1 MSKLSANAV
10 EVLRAR
16 YLRRAR
22 DGAAEE
28 TPEALFAR
36 VARAVASAERRFGPA
51 ARAAEWED
59 RFHAAMA
66 NLEFLPNS
74 PTLMNAGRPPGQLS
88 ACFVLPI
95 DDTLDG
101 VFHTLHDAAM
111 IHRTGGG
118 TGYNFSK
125 VHPAADHRAA
135 LEGKASDVVAVLR
148 IFNAATD
155 AMRRGGIRRGAS
167 MAILDA
173 DHPDITAFVDAKRDS
188 GALRNFNLSVGV
200 SDAFIQAVV
209 DGGPWLLRYP
219 GAGRVVRSV
228 DAGPLFRAIV
238 EAAWATGDPGLVFLD
253 ALERANPTPALGRI
267 CATNPCGEVP
277 LLPYESCTL
286 GSINLAACLVRQGG
300 GEAFDWERF
309 RDLVRLGVRFLDD
322 VVEINEYPIPESD
335 RTAKANRKIGLG
347 VMGLAETFIR
357 LGLPYDS
364 PEAKRTARGIAMAMR
379 ATAEAASAE
388 LAVDRGVFPNWDR
401 SIFAAAK
408 RPRRN
413 ATLLSIAPTGTLSV
427 IAGTTSGI
435 EPLFGVAFTRRH
447 VLGGRVLP
455 EVSALFARTMEARG
469 LEWRSQLPELA
480 RSGTVRGLA
489 GVPDDLAHLLRG
501 ALDLDPLDH
510 LEMQSIFQR
519 EVDNA
524 VSKTVNLPADVDV
537 RTVERVYLAA
547 YRMGLKGVTVF
558 RYGSRTEQVLSLGTR
573 LDEESGKEPATAGH
587 SRPSRRSGAAA
598 KAGVSPRNASFGG

>member
-1 MSKLSANAV
+1 MVTLSSNAV

-16 YLRRAR
+16 YLRRGP
-22 DGAAEE
+22 DGAVEE
-28 TPEALFAR
+28 TPEALLDR
-36 VARAVASAERRFGPA
+36 VAHAVASAEQRFGSA
-51 ARAAEWED
+51 SRAAQWEE
-59 RFHAAMA
+59 RFHAAMS

-118 TGYNFSK
+118 TGYNFSA
-125 VHPAADHRAA
+125 VHPVADHRAA

-173 DHPDITAFVDAKRDS
+173 DHPDITAFIDAKRDL

-200 SDAFIQAVV
+200 TDAFMQAVV
-209 DGGPWLLRYP
+209 DGGPWPLRYP
-219 GAGRVVRSV
+219 SAGRVVGSV
-228 DAGPLFRAIV
+228 DAAPLFRSIV
-238 EAAWATGDPGLVFLD
+238 DAAWATGDPGLIFLD
-253 ALERANPTPALGRI
+253 ALERANPTPAVGRI
-267 CATNPCGEVP
+267 RATNPCGEVP

-286 GSINLAACLVRQGG
+286 GSINLAACLVRQGA
-300 GEAFDWERF
+300 GEVFDQRRF
-309 RDLVRLGVRFLDD
+309 EELVRLGVRFLDN
-322 VVEINEYPIPESD
+322 VIEVNEYPIPELEQ
-335 RTAKANRKIGLG
+335 TAKANRKIGLG

-379 ATAEAASAE
+379 EAAGATSAG
-388 LAVDRGVFPNWDR
+388 LAAERGVFPNWER
-401 SIFAAAK
+401 SIFSGRK
-408 RPRRN
+408 QPRRN

-447 VLGGRVLP
+447 VLGGRVLA

-469 LEWRSQLPELA
+469 LEWRSLVPELA
-480 RSGTVRGLA
+480 KSGSVRGLP

-510 LEMQSIFQR
+510 LEMQAVFQR

-524 VSKTVNLPADVDV
+524 VSKTVNLPEDVDV
-537 RTVERVYLAA
+537 GTVERVYLAA
-547 YRMGLKGVTVF
+547 HGMGLKGVTIF
-558 RYGSRTEQVLSLGTR
+558 RYGSRTEQVLLLGT
-573 LDEESGKEPATAGH
+573 SSPGEPAAEVASAGGPV
-587 SRPSRRSGAAA
+587 RSRRTGAAA
-598 KAGVSPRNASFGG
+598 

>member
-1 MSKLSANAV
+1 MV
-10 EVLRAR
+10 
-16 YLRRAR
+16 
-22 DGAAEE
+22 
-28 TPEALFAR
+28 
-36 VARAVASAERRFGPA
+36 
-51 ARAAEWED
+51 
-59 RFHAAMA
+59 

-95 DDTLDG
+95 GDTLDG
-101 VFHTLHDAAM
+101 VFHTLRDAAM

-118 TGYNFSK
+118 TGYNFSA
-125 VHPAADHRAA
+125 VHPATDHRAA

-173 DHPDITAFVDAKRDS
+173 DHPDITAFIDAKRDP

-200 SDAFIQAVV
+200 TDAFMEAVV
-209 DGGPWLLRYP
+209 DGGPWPLRYP
-219 GAGRVVRSV
+219 SAGRVVRSV
-228 DAGPLFRAIV
+228 DAAPLFRSIV
-238 EAAWATGDPGLVFLD
+238 EAAWATGDPGLIFLD
-253 ALERANPTPALGRI
+253 ALQQANPIPAVGRI
-267 CATNPCGEVP
+267 RATNPCGEVP

-286 GSINLAACLVRQGG
+286 GSINLAACLVRNGR
-300 GEAFDWERF
+300 GEVFDDDRF

-322 VVEINEYPIPESD
+322 VVEVNEYPLPELE

-364 PEAKRTARGIAMAMR
+364 AEAKRTARGFAMMMR
-379 ATAEAASAE
+379 ETAEAASGE
-388 LAVDRGVFPNWDR
+388 LAAARGVFPNWERSAFSDR
-401 SIFAAAK
+401 K
-408 RPRRN
+408 QLRRN

-455 EVSALFARTMEARG
+455 EVSGLFARTMEARG
-469 LEWRSQLPELA
+469 LEWRSLL
-480 RSGTVRGLA
+480 SDLVRTGSVQGLA

-537 RTVERVYLAA
+537 GTVERVYLAA

-558 RYGSRTEQVLSLGTR
+558 RYGSRREQVLSLGTR
-573 LDEESGKEPATAGH
+573 SHEEDGAETAAPGD
-587 SRPSRRSGAAA
+587 SALSRRTGAAA
-598 KAGVSPRNASFGG
+598 

>member
-1 MSKLSANAV
+1 MVTLSSNAV
-10 EVLRAR
+10 AVLRAR
-16 YLRRAR
+16 YLRRGP
-22 DGAAEE
+22 DGAVEE
-28 TPEALFAR
+28 TPEALFDR
-36 VARAVASAERRFGPA
+36 VARAVASAEQRFGSA
-51 ARAAEWED
+51 ARAAEWEE

-66 NLEFLPNS
+66 NVEFLPNS

-95 DDTLDG
+95 GDTLDG

-118 TGYNFSK
+118 TGYNVSAI
-125 VHPAADHRAA
+125 HPAADQRAA

-173 DHPDITAFVDAKRDS
+173 DHPDVAAFIDAKRDP

-200 SDAFIQAVV
+200 GDAFMQAVV
-209 DGGPWLLRYP
+209 DGGLWPLRYP
-219 GAGRVVRSV
+219 SVGRVVRSV
-228 DAGPLFRAIV
+228 DAAPLFRSIV
-238 EAAWATGDPGLVFLD
+238 EAAWATGDPGLIFLD
-253 ALERANPTPALGRI
+253 ALERANPTPAAGRI
-267 CATNPCGEVP
+267 RATNPCGEVP

-286 GSINLAACLVRQGG
+286 GSINLAACLVRRGA
-300 GEAFDWERF
+300 GEAFDRERF
-309 RDLVRLGVRFLDD
+309 AHLVRLGVRFLDNA
-322 VVEINEYPIPESD
+322 VEVNEYPIPELERSA
-335 RTAKANRKIGLG
+335 RANRKIGLG
-347 VMGLAETFIR
+347 VMGLAETLIR

-364 PEAKRTARGIAMAMR
+364 PEAKRTARAIATAMR
-379 ATAEAASAE
+379 EAAEEASAE
-388 LAVDRGVFPNWDR
+388 LAAERGVFPNWER
-401 SIFAAAK
+401 SIFSGRK
-408 RPRRN
+408 QPRRN

-447 VLGGRVLP
+447 VLGGRVLA

-469 LEWRSQLPELA
+469 LEWRSLVPELA
-480 RSGTVRGLA
+480 KSGSVRGLP
-489 GVPDDLAHLLRG
+489 GVPDDVSRLLRG

-510 LEMQSIFQR
+510 LEMQAIFQR

-537 RTVERVYLAA
+537 GTVERIYLAA
-547 YRMGLKGVTVF
+547 HRMGLKGVTVF

-573 LDEESGKEPATAGH
+573 SHEASDAEAASDGDSLS
-587 SRPSRRSGAAA
+587 SRTGAAA
-598 KAGVSPRNASFGG
+598 

>member
-1 MSKLSANAV
+1 MLRLSPNAI
-10 EVLRAR
+10 EVLRTR
-16 YLRRAR
+16 YLRRGP
-22 DGAAEE
+22 DGTVEE
-28 TPEALFAR
+28 TPEALFRR
-36 VARAVASAERRFGPA
+36 VARAIASAEQRFGSA
-51 ARAAEWED
+51 ALAAEWEE

-118 TGYNFSK
+118 TGYNFSA
-125 VHPAADHRAA
+125 VHPAADRRAA

-173 DHPDITAFVDAKRDS
+173 DHPDITAFIDAKRDP

-200 SDAFIQAVV
+200 TEAFMQAVV
-209 DGGPWLLRYP
+209 DGGPWPLRYP
-219 GAGRVVRSV
+219 SAGRVVGSV
-228 DAGPLFRAIV
+228 DAAPLFRSIV

-253 ALERANPTPALGRI
+253 ALQRANPTPAVGRI
-267 CATNPCGEVP
+267 RATNPCGEVP

-286 GSINLAACLVRQGG
+286 GSINLAACLVRQGA
-300 GEAFDWERF
+300 GEVFDHERF
-309 RDLVRLGVRFLDD
+309 RALVRLGVRFLDD
-322 VVEINEYPIPESD
+322 VVEVNEYPIPELE

-364 PEAKRTARGIAMAMR
+364 PEAKRTARAIAVAMR
-379 ATAEAASAE
+379 EAAEAASAE
-388 LAVDRGVFPNWDR
+388 LAAERGVFPNWNG
-401 SIFAAAK
+401 SIFAPA
-408 RPRRN
+408 RRLRRN

-469 LEWRSQLPELA
+469 LEWQSLIPELA
-480 RSGTVRGLA
+480 KSGSVQGLA

-510 LEMQSIFQR
+510 LEMQAIFQR

-537 RTVERVYLAA
+537 GTVERVYLAA
-547 YRMGLKGVTVF
+547 FRMGLKGVTVF
-558 RYGSRTEQVLSLGTR
+558 RYGSRREQVLSLGTR
-573 LDEESGKEPATAGH
+573 SHKESGQETASAGDAV
-587 SRPSRRSGAAA
+587 RSRRAGAAA
-598 KAGVSPRNASFGG
+598 